1 MNKDLVEKN
10 KSYQSDIREIA
21 KMIFHS
27 FYFEEEQSLTY
38 PPGTDL
44 YERDHIEEMYPK
56 AEKVFR
62 FFKSVEEAKKALKF
76 IHEINPLKGL
86 ELMNS
91 L

>member
-1 MNKDLVEKN
+1 MNKDIAEKN
-10 KSYQSDIREIA
+10 KAYQSDVREIA

-38 PPGTDL
+38 PPGSDL
-44 YERDHIEEMYPK
+44 YEKDNIEEMYSK

-62 FFKSVEEAKKALKF
+62 FFNSAEEAKKALKF